1 MGKVVGTAEHLEW
14 SARAPLSV
22 GGNGGGKVAH
32 GWKDEEGVAYVGER
46 ASGRE
51 G

>member
-22 GGNGGGKVAH
+22 GGEGGKVAH
-32 GWKDEEGVAYVGER
+32 GWKDEEGVVYVGER
-46 ASGRE
+46 ASGRV